1 MKVGGAFMQLDLGQK
16 IRELRRRDG
25 RTQEALAEAIGV
37 TSQAVSRWEA
47 NGGYPDMEMIPSIA
61 NYFGI
66 SIDELFG
73 YNNERSK
80 KIDELAAKIDQ
91 MNFQNNGEDI
101 NIDECISFA
110 RNALIEFPGN
120 EKIMLCLA
128 SVLYNAGYVR
138 YGEHHLSDDEGY
150 DVLDVETHR
159 TYSEWK
165 EAISLYEKLLKTMEN
180 GEPRH
185 RVIRELTQLY
195 LNTGEH
201 TRALEI
207 IESAPNIY
215 GAREFLK
222 AKAVDGK
229 KRAEAYGEALL
240 KVVRA
245 CSELMV
251 SGVLANEKNI
261 SAAEKVQSL
270 RGAIEI
276 FDTICT
282 DGNYGLHHSYIA
294 RVYTLLSLY
303 LWLDDK
309 KDEAFMALDSALLH
323 FNLWNESHT
332 KEKGY
337 YTAPLIRLV
346 QHELWK
352 NDSDVDMPI
361 KTSLMSL
368 AEDWPWWCVPEYS
381 IVKPEIQADP
391 RWNEWVSKL
400 KK

>member
-1 MKVGGAFMQLDLGQK
+1 MQLDLGQK

-25 RTQEALAEAIGV
+25 RTQEALAEALGV
-37 TSQAVSRWEA
+37 TSQAISRWES

-61 NYFGI
+61 NYFHI

-80 KIDELAAKIDQ
+80 KIDALVKKIDQ

-101 NIDECISFA
+101 NIDACISLA

-120 EKIMLCLA
+120 EKIMLSLA

-150 DVLDVETHR
+150 DILDVEKHR
-159 TYSEWK
+159 SYPEWK
-165 EAISLYEKLLKTMEN
+165 EAISLYEQLLKTTLN

-201 TRALEI
+201 RRALEL
-207 IESAPNIY
+207 IESVPNIY
-215 GAREFLK
+215 GSREFLK
-222 AKAVDGK
+222 TKATDGK
-229 KRAEAYGEALL
+229 QRAEAYGEGLL
-240 KVVRA
+240 KTVRA
-245 CSELMV
+245 CSELIV
-251 SGVLANEKNI
+251 SGVIVNNKNL
-261 SAAEKVQSL
+261 SAAEKAQSL
-270 RGAIEI
+270 RSAIKI
-276 FDTICT
+276 FNIVCT
-282 DGNYGLHHSYIA
+282 DGNCGLHHAYIA

-303 LWLDDK
+303 LWLDGK
-309 KDEAFMALDSALLH
+309 KDEAFTALDSALSH
-323 FNLWNESHT
+323 FKRFDESKAQRT
-332 KEKGY
+332 GY
-337 YTAPLIRLV
+337 YTAPLIQLV
-346 QHELWK
+346 PYE
-352 NDSDVDMPI
+352 DSAFDMPI
-361 KTSLMSL
+361 ETAHISL
-368 AEDWPWWCVPEYS
+368 AEDWPWWCVPEYK

-400 KK
+400 QK

>member
-1 MKVGGAFMQLDLGQK
+1 MQLDLGQK

-25 RTQEALAEAIGV
+25 RTQEALAQAIGV

-47 NGGYPDMEMIPSIA
+47 NDGYPNMEMIPSIA

-80 KIDELAAKIDQ
+80 RIDELAAKIDR

-101 NIDECISFA
+101 NIDECISLA
-110 RNALIEFPGN
+110 KNALIEFPGN

-138 YGEHHLSDDEGY
+138 YGEYHLSDSAGY
-150 DVLDVETHR
+150 DILDVEKHR

-201 TRALEI
+201 TRALEV

-215 GAREFLK
+215 GSREFLK
-222 AKAVDGK
+222 INATDGK
-229 KRAEAYGEALL
+229 KRAEAYGRALL
-240 KVVRA
+240 KTVQA
-245 CSELMV
+245 CSELTV
-251 SGVLANEKNI
+251 SGVIANKKNI
-261 SAAEKVQSL
+261 SVSEKVQSL
-270 RGAIEI
+270 RAAIEI
-276 FDTICT
+276 FNTVCT
-282 DGNYGLHHSYIA
+282 DGNCGLHHSYIA

-303 LWLDDK
+303 LWLDGK
-309 KDEAFMALDSALLH
+309 KDEAFDALYLSLSHLKLFD
-323 FNLWNESHT
+323 ESRT
-332 KEKGY
+332 KEGGC
-337 YTAPLIRLV
+337 YTAPLIKLV
-346 QHELWK
+346 PYEVRK
-352 NDSDVDMPI
+352 NDSDVEIPI
-361 KTSLMSL
+361 ETSHMSL
-368 AEDWPWWCVPEYS
+368 AEDWPWWCVSECDV
-381 IVKPEIQADP
+381 VKSEMQADP
-391 RWNEWVSKL
+391 RWDEWVSEL
-400 KK
+400 RQ

>member
-1 MKVGGAFMQLDLGQK
+1 MQLDLGQK

-91 MNFQNNGEDI
+91 MNFQNNGVDI
-101 NIDECISFA
+101 NIDECICLA

-138 YGEHHLSDDEGY
+138 YGECHLSDDEGY
-150 DVLDVETHR
+150 DVLDIEKHR

-185 RVIRELTQLY
+185 RVIRELTQ
-195 LNTGEH
+195 
-201 TRALEI
+201 
-207 IESAPNIY
+207 PN
-215 GAREFLK
+215 RERRF
-222 AKAVDGK
+222 
-229 KRAEAYGEALL
+229 
-240 KVVRA
+240 
-245 CSELMV
+245 
-251 SGVLANEKNI
+251 
-261 SAAEKVQSL
+261 
-270 RGAIEI
+270 
-276 FDTICT
+276 
-282 DGNYGLHHSYIA
+282 
-294 RVYTLLSLY
+294 
-303 LWLDDK
+303 
-309 KDEAFMALDSALLH
+309 
-323 FNLWNESHT
+323 
-332 KEKGY
+332 
-337 YTAPLIRLV
+337 P
-346 QHELWK
+346 
-352 NDSDVDMPI
+352 
-361 KTSLMSL
+361 
-368 AEDWPWWCVPEYS
+368 
-381 IVKPEIQADP
+381 
-391 RWNEWVSKL
+391 
-400 KK
+400 

>member
-1 MKVGGAFMQLDLGQK
+1 MQLDLGQK

-61 NYFGI
+61 NYFGV

-101 NIDECISFA
+101 NIDECISLA

-120 EKIMLCLA
+120 EKIMMCLA
-128 SVLYNAGYVR
+128 AVLYNAGYVR
-138 YGEHHLSDDEGY
+138 HGEYHLSDDDGY

-159 TYSEWK
+159 TYPEWK

-201 TRALEI
+201 TRALEV
-207 IESAPNIY
+207 IETAPDIY
-215 GAREFLK
+215 GAREILR

-229 KRAEAYGEALL
+229 KRAEAYGAALL
-240 KVVRA
+240 KIVRA

-251 SGVLANEKNI
+251 SSVIANEKNI
-261 SAAEKVQSL
+261 SVVEKVQSL

-303 LWLDDK
+303 LWLDGK
-309 KDEAFMALDSALLH
+309 KDEAFMALNSALVH
-323 FNLWNESHT
+323 FNLYDESHT
-332 KEKGY
+332 KDQGA
-337 YTAPLIRLV
+337 YTAPLIKLV
-346 QHELWK
+346 QHEVWK
-352 NDSDVDMPI
+352 NDPDVDKPI
-361 KTSLMSL
+361 KTSHMSL
-368 AEDWPWWCVPEYS
+368 AEDWPWWCVSEYS
-381 IVKPEIQADP
+381 TVKSEIQTDP

-400 KK
+400 QQ

>member
-1 MKVGGAFMQLDLGQK
+1 MQLNLGQK

-25 RTQEALAEAIGV
+25 RTQEALAESIGV
-37 TSQAVSRWEA
+37 TSQAVSRWES

-61 NYFGI
+61 NYFGV

-80 KIDELAAKIDQ
+80 KIDELANKIDQ
-91 MNFQNNGEDI
+91 MNYQNNGEDL
-101 NIDECISFA
+101 NIDECITFA

-120 EKIMLCLA
+120 EKLMLCLA

-138 YGEHHLSDDEGY
+138 YGEHHLTDSEGY
-150 DVLDVETHR
+150 DILDVEKHKN
-159 TYSEWK
+159 YAEWK
-165 EAISLYEKLLKTMEN
+165 EAISLYEKLLKTMDN

-195 LNTGEH
+195 LNTGDH
-201 TRALEI
+201 TRALEV

-222 AKAVDGK
+222 AKAMDGK

-240 KVVRA
+240 KTVKA

-251 SGVLANEKNI
+251 SSVLVNEKNMTI
-261 SAAEKVQSL
+261 SEKVQSL

-276 FDTICT
+276 FHTVCT
-282 DGNYGLHHSYIA
+282 DGNCGSYHAYIA

-303 LWLDDK
+303 LWLDGQ
-309 KDEAFMALDSALLH
+309 KDEAFIALDSALSH
-323 FNLWNESHT
+323 FKRFDESNAKDT
-332 KEKGY
+332 GY
-337 YTAPLIRLV
+337 YTAPLVRLV
-346 QHELWK
+346 QKEICPDDK
-352 NDSDVDMPI
+352 PI
-361 KTSLMSL
+361 ETSLLSL
-368 AEDWPWWCVPEYS
+368 AEDWPWWCVPEYKT
-381 IVKPEIQADP
+381 VKPEIQADP

-400 KK
+400 K